1 MARLTI
7 GQVAREA
14 GLRASAIRY
23 YESIALLPA
32 PERVGGQ
39 RRYDAAILERLS
51 FIGAARGLG
60 FSLDEIRALLGG
72 GEADA
77 PLAARWQGLA
87 RRKLGEIDRV
97 LAEAQLIQQALRDGL
112 ECGCT
117 DLASC
122 LGCIVAHAPQQSAAR

>member
-1 MARLTI
+1 MVRMTI
-7 GQVAREA
+7 GQVARET

-23 YESIALLPA
+23 YEGIALLPA
-32 PERVGGQ
+32 PERIGGQ
-39 RRYDAAILERLS
+39 RRYDRAILERLA
-51 FIGAARGLG
+51 FIGAARNLG
-60 FSLDEIRALLGG
+60 FSLGKIRAILSG

-97 LAEAQLIQQALRDGL
+97 LAEATLIQQALRAGL

-122 LGCIVAHAPQQSAAR
+122 LGCIVAHTPPPAAG

>member
-7 GQVAREA
+7 GQVARGA

-32 PERVGGQ
+32 LERVGGQ

-51 FIGAARGLG
+51 FIGAARSLG

-72 GEADA
+72 GETDA

-97 LAEAQLIQQALRDGL
+97 LAEATLIQQALRDGL

-122 LGCIVAHAPQQSAAR
+122 LGCIVAHPPQQPAAR

>member
-1 MARLTI
+1 MASLTI

-32 PERVGGQ
+32 PERSGGQ
-39 RRYDAAILERLS
+39 RRYDAAILERLA

-87 RRKLGEIDRV
+87 HRKLGEIDRV
-97 LAEAQLIQQALRDGL
+97 LAEATLIQRALREGL
-112 ECGCT
+112 ECRCT

-122 LGCIVAHAPQQSAAR
+122 LGCIVAHAPPAVAR

>member
-1 MARLTI
+1 MAGLTI

-32 PERVGGQ
+32 PERSGGQ
-39 RRYDAAILERLS
+39 RRYDAAILERLA
-51 FIGAARGLG
+51 FIGTARNLG
-60 FSLDEIRALLGG
+60 FSLDEIRTLLSG
-72 GEADA
+72 GEGDA

-97 LAEAQLIQQALRDGL
+97 LAEATLIQRALHEGL
-112 ECGCT
+112 DCGCT

-122 LGCIVAHAPQQSAAR
+122 LGCIVAHTPSRVAER

>member
-1 MARLTI
+1 MAGLTI

-23 YESIALLPA
+23 YESIDLLPA
-32 PERVGGQ
+32 PVRIGGQ
-39 RRYDAAILERLS
+39 RRYDAAILERLA
-51 FIGAARGLG
+51 FIGAARNLG

-72 GEADA
+72 GETDT

-97 LAEAQLIQQALRDGL
+97 LAEATLIQQALRNGL
-112 ECGCT
+112 DCGCV

-122 LGCIVAHAPQQSAAR
+122 LGCIVEHAPALPEPR